1 MFVSSYRRLAGCDTR
16 TGEPEPTGTPTDS
29 LSPTPRDD
37 NLMPAHDATAW
48 RGYDPEWTARRE
60 FGESHTVDVLV
71 ESPESP

>member
-1 MFVSSYRRLAGCDTR
+1 
-16 TGEPEPTGTPTDS
+16 
-29 LSPTPRDD
+29 
-37 NLMPAHDATAW
+37 MPAHDATAW